1 MKKEGTVCLQFLERG
16 VWGLGACGVS
26 VSVPSVGLELDSA
39 WDDVGVGT
47 PL

>member
-1 MKKEGTVCLQFLERG
+1 MSTVPRKRSVGVRCLWG
-16 VWGLGACGVS
+16 VCKC
-26 VSVPSVGLELDSA
+26 PSVGLELDSA